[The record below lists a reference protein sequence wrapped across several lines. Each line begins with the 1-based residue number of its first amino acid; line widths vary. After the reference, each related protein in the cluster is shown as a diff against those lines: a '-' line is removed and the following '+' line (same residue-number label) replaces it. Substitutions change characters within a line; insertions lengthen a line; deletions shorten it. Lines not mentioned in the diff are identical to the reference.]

1 MAEPA
6 IEDHT
11 VERHC
16 PTFQAAV
23 ELIGRR
29 WNGAIVLAAERG
41 ARRFCEFAA
50 AIPGMSER
58 LLAQRLRELEDARIM
73 IRTVEAGRPVSITYT
88 LSERGEELARAVRPL
103 IDWGERWLSEEM
115 DGRQ

>member
-1 MAEPA
+1 MAESA
-6 IEDHT
+6 AKDHGIEL
-11 VERHC
+11 HC

-29 WNGAIVLAAERG
+29 WNGAIVLAAQRG
-41 ARRFCEFAA
+41 TRRFGEFST

-73 IRTVEAGRPVSITYT
+73 IRTVETGRPVSITYT
-88 LSERGEELARAVRPL
+88 LSERGEELARAVQPL
-103 IDWGERWLSEEM
+103 IDWGERWLSEET
-115 DGRQ
+115 DGQ